1 MFDFAQAAEAKKRKR
16 DEEERLEALE
26 AERAMKRPRHHDL
39 DLNALAQDDL
49 TSEEMEA
56 LRSLFGG
63 PTNAISSPSKKASS
77 SPTKSPAKSKTK
89 QRDDD
94 DDDDKKVDAG
104 ISALRK
110 ELSPMVVRSRAKV
123 TQDRI
128 YSMAYHPEVTK
139 DLVFCGDKHGQ
150 LGIWDALAPPE
161 INDDDEED
169 EVDDAEG
176 GKYYRLQPHWPKS
189 SKSSISC
196 VKFSPNDRLNVSHLD
211 AFPRMFKANR
221 WRIDCSIVRFSLLPT
236 TARSVVH
243 HSKRTCRR
251 SFSRSLRQGF
261 LSIRST

>member
-1 MFDFAQAAEAKKRKR
+1 
-16 DEEERLEALE
+16 
-26 AERAMKRPRHHDL
+26 
-39 DLNALAQDDL
+39 
-49 TSEEMEA
+49 MES

-63 PTNAISSPSKKASS
+63 PANAISSPSKKASS
-77 SPTKSPAKSKTK
+77 SPTRSPAKSKTK

-94 DDDDKKVDAG
+94 DDKKADAG

-161 INDDDEED
+161 DKDDDEED
-169 EVDDAEG
+169 DKDDAEG

-196 VKFSPNDRLNVSHLD
+196 VKFSPNDPMNVSYSYVSSCL
-211 AFPRMFKANR
+211 PKAN
-221 WRIDCSIVRFSLLPT
+221 P
-236 TARSVVH
+236 
-243 HSKRTCRR
+243 
-251 SFSRSLRQGF
+251 
-261 LSIRST
+261 